1 MLKIFRKAL
10 HIGIKT
16 ERLTDF
22 ESQTMDELQQTIFKT
37 FGRSLGI
44 RHVDA
49 GSCNGCEL
57 ECQAVQNPFY
67 NIEGYGLYFVA
78 SPRHA
83 DVLLVT
89 GPVSRNMAQA
99 LKKTYAAMPSPK
111 WVVALGDCGSCGGI
125 FGDENYAH
133 CGAISNVIPVDAAIK
148 GCPPHPKEIIKG
160 IITMIMTQKP
170 KESALIVSS

>member
-1 MLKIFRKAL
+1 MLKIFQKAFRV
-10 HIGIKT
+10 GIKT
-16 ERLTDF
+16 ENLPNF
-22 ESQTMDELQQTIFKT
+22 ESQTMDELQQKIYKT

-57 ECQAVQNPFY
+57 ELQALQNPFY
-67 NIEGYGLYFVA
+67 NIEGYGLYFVS

-89 GPVSRNMAQA
+89 GPVSRNMEQA
-99 LKKTYAAMPSPK
+99 LKKAYEAMPNPK

-125 FGDENYAH
+125 FGDNNYAH
-133 CGAISNVIPVDAAIK
+133 LGAINNVIPVDATIK
-148 GCPPHPKEIIKG
+148 GCPPHPREIIKG

-170 KESALIVSS
+170 RES